1 MTHGAFSMV
10 FLTLLAGRSLAASG
24 MIDDLNAARDRQ
36 DLKALDGSI
45 ARLMQTA
52 QSNQKSADA
61 QYDLALAYSYAAE
74 VATEVHDKKKAESYA
89 ESGIDAA
96 KQALASNDS
105 KAEYHRLLGNLCGQ
119 VIPSNPLLGALKY
132 GQCARDEITKA
143 IQLDGKLALAYVSQG
158 VGNFYLPSS
167 MGGGVDLALKDFD
180 KAISLNPNLPDAYLW
195 KGVAL
200 RKAGRNGDAHT
211 AFQKALQLDPQ
222 RAWAK
227 QQLDKTPA

>member
-200 RKAGRNGDAHT
+200 RKAGRNGDART